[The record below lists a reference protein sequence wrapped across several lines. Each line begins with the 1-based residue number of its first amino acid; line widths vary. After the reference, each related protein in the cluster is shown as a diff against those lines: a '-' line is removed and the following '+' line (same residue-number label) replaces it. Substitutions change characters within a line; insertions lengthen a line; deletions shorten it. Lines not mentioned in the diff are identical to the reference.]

1 MLWSTGRAGLATA
14 SYRELFAE
22 PALRRLALADVCAR
36 LPQGMVSIALLLVAA
51 QHASMTV
58 AGLALL
64 ALLAS
69 ALWRGPAGLVIGT
82 AVLAGLLNP
91 PLSPGLRAAAGAA
104 PHGRGTETQA
114 WINSIMNGG
123 AAGGAAAVSAVITS
137 ILRPPRPRKTPPDT
151 HGIGARTPAR
161 SARKKDSTGAERAGG
176 YGPKEVRPCAL
187 GHRSACS
194 TRRS

>member
-1 MLWSTGRAGLATA
+1 VLWSTGRAGLATA

-91 PLSPGLRAAAGAA
+91 PLSPGLDQLDHERRRGGRCRRGQRRHHLHPAAAPPAENPAGHARD
-104 PHGRGTETQA
+104 RG
-114 WINSIMNGG
+114 SHPGSFG
-123 AAGGAAAVSAVITS
+123 
-137 ILRPPRPRKTPPDT
+137 
-151 HGIGARTPAR
+151 
-161 SARKKDSTGAERAGG
+161 
-176 YGPKEVRPCAL
+176 
-187 GHRSACS
+187 
-194 TRRS
+194 

>member
-58 AGLALL
+58 AGLVVAGYTLGQAVTGPLRGRLADQRGLVPVATACTIGYAAALL

-69 ALWRGPAGLVIGT
+69 ALSRGPAGLVIGT

-91 PLSPGLRAAAGAA
+91 PLSPGLDQLDHERRRGGRCRRGQRRHHLHPAAAPPAENPAGHARD
-104 PHGRGTETQA
+104 RG
-114 WINSIMNGG
+114 SHPGSFG
-123 AAGGAAAVSAVITS
+123 
-137 ILRPPRPRKTPPDT
+137 
-151 HGIGARTPAR
+151 
-161 SARKKDSTGAERAGG
+161 
-176 YGPKEVRPCAL
+176 
-187 GHRSACS
+187 
-194 TRRS
+194 